1 MQTKKRSPFTAI
13 VLAVV
18 IGLLVIALLNGVVRP
33 TQVVVA
39 RVPIAPG
46 TLLTAELVELR
57 TIPAG
62 AKPADALTKV
72 EEAAGK
78 MVAVGRTPG
87 DMIVQSVLG
96 EIAGAGLPA
105 ELPEGHIAMAIHVD
119 LASGVAGLLRAGQTV
134 TIIGMLS
141 PDLIQDNPTTVLPA
155 AIPEFSSPALTPNAP
170 LRPTL
175 APTPSG
181 AGSPTATPTPLPPSA
196 PLARL
201 AITGLKVLMV
211 PQSFRYEEVPAGASQ
226 EELFSSARTSASAQ
240 EGSVIVL
247 DVPTQQVEV
256 TPGLKVDPPT
266 LLAALDKYGAIHLAL
281 QSTKGLNLD
290 VSDVLTL
297 NLGELY
303 EEMNDYR
310 KKD

>member
-39 RVPIAPG
+39 RIPIAPG
-46 TLLTAELVELR
+46 TLLTAELVELHA
-57 TIPAG
+57 IPAG
-62 AKPADALTKV
+62 AKPADALTKI
-72 EEAAGK
+72 EDAAGK
-78 MVAVGRTPG
+78 MVAVGRAPG

-141 PDLIQDNPTTVLPA
+141 PDLIRDNPTTVLPA

-170 LRPTL
+170 LRPTV
-175 APTPSG
+175 A
-181 AGSPTATPTPLPPSA
+181 PTATPTPLPPSA

-247 DVPTQQVEV
+247 DVPTQQIEV

-266 LLAALDKYGAIHLAL
+266 LLAALDKYGTIHLAL